1 MLKLG
6 SGSIWMEY
14 NLPVVLGFDFDRFAN
29 LPFGLAIVA
38 DGALPNVRRLM
49 NLLLEGS
56 VIQLLRSKRSYR
68 LFVAWVV
75 LQVPLKPLDS
85 QLKLMVYCLS
95 IESSLDKFLAS
106 LEFSIRIQL
115 NLLCFCGVVVIFRTP
130 FVDAFSGGDTSCCV
144 CFLNRGMTKS
154 ESTRQRI
161 DSAAKSSDEL
171 SGIRKLNDLSFQLSA
186 SRWRG

>member
-1 MLKLG
+1 
-6 SGSIWMEY
+6 MEY

-75 LQVPLKPLDS
+75 LQVPLKSLDS
-85 QLKLMVYCLS
+85 QL
-95 IESSLDKFLAS
+95 
-106 LEFSIRIQL
+106 
-115 NLLCFCGVVVIFRTP
+115 
-130 FVDAFSGGDTSCCV
+130 
-144 CFLNRGMTKS
+144 
-154 ESTRQRI
+154 
-161 DSAAKSSDEL
+161 
-171 SGIRKLNDLSFQLSA
+171 
-186 SRWRG
+186 